1 MNENWLTLPGFLL
14 IAGVFG
20 ALASFPDQPVDADH
34 PVNKS
39 GKQHQT
45 DQYHQVGGE
54 KTEHKVERVIQ
65 AISGNE
71 NIYAEQQKKYG
82 NQDEHALPQP
92 PQVPKIQFFQK
103 IAHNFTDTRG
113 CCIKKTIRYREIV
126 YNLMVLNHVEKG
138 GGKPPDFENILYLI
152 FNNQIQKEY
161 E

>member
-1 MNENWLTLPGFLL
+1 MVSPDGNLQTLPGLLL

-45 DQYHQVGGE
+45 DQDHQVGGK

-65 AISGNE
+65 AIGGNE

-82 NQDEHALPQP
+82 KQDEHALPQP
-92 PQVPKIQFFQK
+92 PQVPKIHFFQ
-103 IAHNFTDTRG
+103 
-113 CCIKKTIRYREIV
+113 
-126 YNLMVLNHVEKG
+126 
-138 GGKPPDFENILYLI
+138 
-152 FNNQIQKEY
+152 
-161 E
+161 